1 MFIVLIIEGS
11 KLPMKSFISI
21 WGVIKQGSG
30 VVSLGAEQLFP
41 NCLIT
46 RVPGRFAKC
55 GVLSP
60 TLEIWF
66 SRWWGKGQGRRVWG
80 GLRKFSSHCLLPDT
94 KLCYL
99 RWDCNTA
106 SVFRPEAILVR
117 YRLASL
123 LHLTIIV
130 IFISWSHNANIPA
143 IVESGA
149 KACSVSATWFY
160 FYLFIFVY

>member
-46 RVPGRFAKC
+46 RVPSRFAKC
-55 GVLSP
+55 AVLSP

-66 SRWWGKGQGRRVWG
+66 IRWWGKGQGRGV
-80 GLRKFSSHCLLPDT
+80 LRKFSSHCLLQDT
-94 KLCYL
+94 KLFVTVGENVTLLVY
-99 RWDCNTA
+99 
-106 SVFRPEAILVR
+106 SGQRP
-117 YRLASL
+117 
-123 LHLTIIV
+123 
-130 IFISWSHNANIPA
+130 F
-143 IVESGA
+143 
-149 KACSVSATWFY
+149 
-160 FYLFIFVY
+160 

>member
-46 RVPGRFAKC
+46 RVPGHFAKC

-66 SRWWGKGQGRRVWG
+66 IRWWGKGQGG
-80 GLRKFSSHCLLPDT
+80 GGNVGATQEIQFSLSSPRYKT
-94 KLCYL
+94 LCY
-99 RWDCNTA
+99 R
-106 SVFRPEAILVR
+106 R
-117 YRLASL
+117 
-123 LHLTIIV
+123 
-130 IFISWSHNANIPA
+130 
-143 IVESGA
+143 
-149 KACSVSATWFY
+149 
-160 FYLFIFVY
+160 